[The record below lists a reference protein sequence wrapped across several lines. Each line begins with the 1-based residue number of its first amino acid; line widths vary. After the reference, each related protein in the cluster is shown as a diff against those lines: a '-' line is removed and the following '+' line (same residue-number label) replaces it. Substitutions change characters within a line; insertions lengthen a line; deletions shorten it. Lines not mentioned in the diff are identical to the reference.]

1 MQFKST
7 QIASILL
14 IALTLSACG
23 SFRTVANTPNLED
36 SPTAATTP
44 VYRAQ
49 VVEILVSEAD
59 GRGNQAIPEGAA
71 TEDGDSTVQPL
82 TPTVAMTA
90 NRIVERTINDYLQ
103 NRRSMLRM
111 WISRSQTYFPMIE
124 KIFAQEEVPDELK
137 YIALGES
144 SLNPTIRSTAGAVGM
159 WQFMSATARS
169 EGLRVDSWVDERRDP
184 EKSTRAA
191 ARHLKAL
198 TESYSGSWHLSLA
211 GYNCSY
217 RCITRAVEQA
227 GGSLVDP
234 PSYWD
239 IYPNLPRETREF
251 VPRYIAAAL
260 IVSNPSMYGIE
271 VDNFDQEL
279 AYDEVSIY
287 GMLSL
292 EDAAR
297 LAGTD
302 LPTIH
307 NLNPSLLKATLPEGS
322 EAYTLKIPFGSY
334 DHFITSFDLEMPSG
348 FAGTGEYIVNSG
360 DTLGK
365 IAQQFDVSV
374 EELQTANNIS
384 SHLIQINQ
392 KLLVPGM
399 GGTSSVSIASTERT
413 FVSYG
418 DRQYRPIE
426 LGPEFRLVHQSGS
439 TAETPLMAVS
449 LERTAADEG
458 VLNLV
463 PTIYKVQTG
472 DTLGAISQR
481 YGVSVASIQQANNIR
496 GTAIFA
502 NQELTI
508 HSAART
514 LQKPVTPVE
523 NKTYQVQRGDN
534 LSGIATRF
542 GVSVDNLKRW
552 NSLRNNLIY
561 PGQSL
566 VLN

>member
-14 IALTLSACG
+14 IVLTLTACG

-36 SPTAATTP
+36 SPTAATPP

-198 TESYSGSWHLSLA
+198 NESYSGSWHLSLA

-449 LERTAADEG
+449 LERAAADEG